1 MTLAQ
6 RTDYSFSLVIWLGGI
21 RKILVPAKSRF
32 IAISIAAGVLR
43 PIAILV
49 TIFPPVAMIA
59 VVILTTRIRI
69 EPLILVHVF
78 ASLAHSVLISSS
90 VADIGAIAIASVI
103 APVVYAFVPIGV
115 PDLPRPGS
123 RFGNLHG
130 SRYRNHDD
138 RHSDTP
144 PRIPSIADIRGW
156 PAAVWFSKIVRV
168 VFTPFVPT
176 SVVTIA
182 KTLLIAV
189 LSRLAI
195 VGLVVAIIVVMI
207 LSVREAAECY
217 DHGKC

>member
-156 PAAVWFSKIVRV
+156 PAAS
-168 VFTPFVPT
+168 
-176 SVVTIA
+176 
-182 KTLLIAV
+182 LV
-189 LSRLAI
+189 LENRSGRFHALRAYLCCNHRENPADSRT
-195 VGLVVAIIVVMI
+195 VAPSHSRAGSSHHRRHDIE
-207 LSVREAAECY
+207 RAR
-217 DHGKC
+217 GR

>member
-1 MTLAQ
+1 M
-6 RTDYSFSLVIWLGGI
+6 LVYVLRI
-21 RKILVPAKSRF
+21 RKILVSAKSRF

-49 TIFPPVAMIA
+49 TIFPPVAMIS
-59 VVILTTRIRI
+59 VVKLPARIGVER
-69 EPLILVHVF
+69 LISVHVF
-78 ASLAHSVLISSS
+78 ASLLQTVLITSSIS
-90 VADIGAIAIASVI
+90 NIGAIAIASVI
-103 APVVYAFVPIGV
+103 AAVIYSFIPIGV
-115 PDLPRPGS
+115 PVSPAPVHALVTRTEAATVTMTIGILI
-123 RFGNLHG
+123 RLHG
-130 SRYRNHDD
+130 SHPLLI
-138 RHSDTP
+138 SAGGLP
-144 PRIPSIADIRGW
+144 P
-156 PAAVWFSKIVRV
+156 VWFSKIVRV